1 MLGGVGV
8 KVMHCRADVP
18 RSTSTRAILNF
29 FFFNQKFQARDR
41 EISCEKSEMSCESHW
56 ESVWW
61 IETSDD
67 PLVHR
72 ITAFRHFVFE
82 SRVQKSGTGN
92 DKFVKW
98 KGKFRFNRS
107 DRSKWTTF
115 KAAPQYSGRTRP
127 KWSVPFDVPTEIT
140 GILGWMESAPVLLK
154 MSADT
159 LWYIPH
165 FLYSCKLCFQFTT
178 LWY

>member
-1 MLGGVGV
+1 MFRDRLLL
-8 KVMHCRADVP
+8 VP
-18 RSTSTRAILNF
+18 SWIF

-67 PLVHR
+67 PLVHW

-98 KGKFRFNRS
+98 KGKIRFNRS

-115 KAAPQYSGRTRP
+115 KAGPQYSGRTRP

-140 GILGWMESAPVLLK
+140 GILGWMESAPSHSLWKGLFFPQTESLFTGYPSQYFPWSSEFI
-154 MSADT
+154 SAGAYHSR
-159 LWYIPH
+159 LRH
-165 FLYSCKLCFQFTT
+165 K
-178 LWY
+178 